1 MLSRLLNNAW
11 RALPLAALLSIP
23 AFAQAA
29 EPTCPASLAVDETL
43 KQSPEGW
50 TQSRSDIPRRL
61 SGITIFDGD
70 PKELASLVGDQ
81 HKTSKTVLVSTWQ
94 FTPGTQYWMSCSY
107 SGTRIV
113 LSRPIPRN
121 YRACAITYAT
131 DVSIDGQPEIRKVE
145 WR

>member
-1 MLSRLLNNAW
+1 MLSRSLSDAG
-11 RALPLAALLSIP
+11 RVLPLAALLAIP
-23 AFAQAA
+23 AFARAA
-29 EPTCPASLAVDETL
+29 EPSCPATLAVEETM

-50 TQSRSDIPRRL
+50 TEGRSNIPRRL
-61 SGITIFDGD
+61 SGITIFEGD

-81 HKTSKTVLVSTWQ
+81 HKTSKTALVSTWR

-113 LSRPIPRN
+113 LSRSIPRN
-121 YRACAITYAT
+121 YRTCVITYAT
-131 DVSIDGQPEIRKVE
+131 DVSIDGEPEIRRVE